1 MGILSQT
8 QNQYYNDASSYGDYQ
23 FVSLDHII
31 SGFLV
36 SYVGE
41 NKLITKVNKAD
52 VQFHAMRGLQEFSY
66 DI

>member
-8 QNQYYNDASSYGDYQ
+8 QNQYYNDTSSYGDYQ

-31 SGFLV
+31 AGFLV

-41 NKLITKVNKAD
+41 NKLITKVNT
-52 VQFHAMRGLQEFSY
+52 VSRHAWLTRV
-66 DI
+66 